1 MMMLFR
7 LAPANTL
14 PILHGLTLVTQ
25 LLHWTSLL
33 STPRTKPAPS
43 CLHSETYFWIHTL
56 FSRFSAADD
65 LGRSLSLR
73 YLHTSRPNC
82 GHEVSLPG
90 QCPSTT
96 YTSSIS
102 AVQGLRLDSVIR
114 FLFPCDRLRNLAC
127 YHCLHSSRPSILSRR
142 SCRGILFF
150 FKFPKNQASLYSI
163 YNRRLISLATPPES
177 AFPGEFP
184 YN

>member
-1 MMMLFR
+1 MMMLLR

-90 QCPSTT
+90 QCHNTT

-102 AVQGLRLDSVIR
+102 AVQGLHLDSAIR
-114 FLFPCDRLRNLAC
+114 FLFPCNRLRNLAC
-127 YHCLHSSRPSILSRR
+127 YHCLHSSRHSILSRR
-142 SCRGILFF
+142 PCRGILFF
-150 FKFPKNQASLYSI
+150 KFPKNKASLYSI
-163 YNRRLISLATPPES
+163 YNRRLISLATPTEP